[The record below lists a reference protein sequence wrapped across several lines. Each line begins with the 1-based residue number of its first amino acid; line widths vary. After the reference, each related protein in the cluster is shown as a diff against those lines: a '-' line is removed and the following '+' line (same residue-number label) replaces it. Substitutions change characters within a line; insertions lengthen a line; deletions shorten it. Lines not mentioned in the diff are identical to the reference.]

1 MKTRNMDDFIQRD
14 IKREIAHHDR
24 LHPKQPS
31 QKPPAPEPTIRF
43 LDQVPDKPL
52 IWLWPGRIPQG
63 HLTLLDAA
71 PGSALSLMA
80 LTLAACVSSGSPL
93 PDGTP
98 TQRGYVLLLAP
109 YGSPTDILKARF
121 QAAGGDPS
129 HLQLVLPLVG
139 DPSRDLAHTRPYA
152 FPQDLDPLA
161 AIIPSLDFCLVILD
175 PASAIPG
182 LARCLP
188 ALVDLARQTNCAIL
202 LTRSLRQPPID
213 PFHTPAPTSPL
224 LQAARSRLL
233 LAPDPTGDG
242 HQLLLTTKHALC
254 TQPGILAYD
263 LLASEVGIPTIHWL
277 GQRDHDQLTRL
288 CTGPIRSP
296 YRQAILRFLQHSD
309 APQTIED
316 VLEATSYDRDAGR
329 KMLVRMKMAG
339 ELVSP
344 ARGLYTTANH
354 LRLLHFSNDTSPVPN
369 VPNVPS
375 VPSPQSPPLTR
386 SPQSE
391 VPLAAAVLV
400 TDSPPCTYPSV
411 PNVSNLSNVPSVS
424 SVPSPQLLP
433 LDNVQ
438 QRDVSPVSSVPFP
451 QSSPPAHSLQSDV
464 PPISAI
470 PGTDPAP
477 RTLPPVPNVTSV
489 STVPK

>member
-1 MKTRNMDDFIQRD
+1 MSHLLCPSLQRICYHPKRSLHMKSRNFEDFMMRD
-14 IKREIAHHDR
+14 TEREIAHHER
-24 LHPKQPS
+24 FLAKQQQS

-52 IWLWPGRIPQG
+52 TWLWPGRIPLG

-71 PGSALSLMA
+71 PGSGLSLVA

-109 YGSPTDILKARF
+109 YDSPTDILKARF
-121 QAAGGDPS
+121 QEAGGDPS

-152 FPQDLDPLA
+152 FPQDLDHLA
-161 AIIPSLDFCLVILD
+161 AIIRSLDFCVVILD

-188 ALVDLARQTNCAIL
+188 ALVELARQTNCAIL
-202 LTRSLRQPPID
+202 LTRSLRQSPVD
-213 PFHTPAPTSPL
+213 PFHAPAPTSPL

-254 TQPGILAYD
+254 TQPGTLAYD
-263 LLASEVGIPTIHWL
+263 ILASEVGIPIIHWL

-309 APQTIED
+309 TPQSIPD
-316 VLEATSYDRDAGR
+316 ILEATSYDREAGR

-344 ARGLYTTANH
+344 ARGLYTTAH
-354 LRLLHFSNDTSPVPN
+354 HPCLLHFTDQTPS

-375 VPSPQSPPLTR
+375 APSSQNT
-386 SPQSE
+386 
-391 VPLAAAVLV
+391 PLANSSRS
-400 TDSPPCTYPSV
+400 DV
-411 PNVSNLSNVPSVS
+411 PNVSNVPSS
-424 SVPSPQLLP
+424 QNTP
-433 LDNVQ
+433 L
-438 QRDVSPVSSVPFP
+438 
-451 QSSPPAHSLQSDV
+451 A
-464 PPISAI
+464 
-470 PGTDPAP
+470 
-477 RTLPPVPNVTSV
+477 
-489 STVPK
+489 

>member
-1 MKTRNMDDFIQRD
+1 MSHLLCPSLQRICYHPKRSWHMKSRNFEDFMMRD
-14 IKREIAHHDR
+14 TEREIAHHER
-24 LHPKQPS
+24 FLAKQQQS

-43 LDQVPDKPL
+43 LDQLPDHPL
-52 IWLWPGRIPQG
+52 TWLWPGRIPQG
-63 HLTLLDAA
+63 HLTLLDGA
-71 PGSALSLMA
+71 PGSGLSLVA
-80 LTLAACVSSGSPL
+80 LTLAACISSGSPL

-109 YGSPTDILKARF
+109 YDSPTDLLKARF

-139 DPSRDLAHTRPYA
+139 DPSRDLAPPRPYA
-152 FPQDLDPLA
+152 FPQDLDHLA
-161 AIIPSLDFCLVILD
+161 AIIRSLNVRLVILD

-213 PFHTPAPTSPL
+213 PFHAPAPTSPL

-254 TQPGILAYD
+254 TQPVTLAYD
-263 LLASEVGIPTIHWL
+263 IHTSEADVPTIHWL
-277 GQRDHDQLTRL
+277 GERDHGQLTRL

-296 YRQAILRFLQHSD
+296 YRQAILHFLQHS
-309 APQTIED
+309 AVPRTIPD
-316 VLEATSYDRDAGR
+316 ILQATSYDREAGR

-344 ARGLYTTANH
+344 ARGLYTTPH
-354 LRLLHFSNDTSPVPN
+354 HPCLLQFTNDPPSVPN
-369 VPNVPS
+369 VPIVPS
-375 VPSPQSPPLTR
+375 VPSPQSPAPTS
-386 SPQSE
+386 SPQSDIPP
-391 VPLAAAVLV
+391 VPAVPD
-400 TDSPPCTYPSV
+400 TDSPPCTH
-411 PNVSNLSNVPSVS
+411 PSVS
-424 SVPSPQLLP
+424 
-433 LDNVQ
+433 
-438 QRDVSPVSSVPFP
+438 
-451 QSSPPAHSLQSDV
+451 H
-464 PPISAI
+464 ISNI
-470 PGTDPAP
+470 
-477 RTLPPVPNVTSV
+477 
-489 STVPK
+489 